1 MREEEKTNMPREKEA
16 YRDNLERL
24 MERFPG
30 KEVLSFK
37 EVSQFTGMGY
47 YALKDSGIPFNRTKG
62 RHGFYWITI
71 ASLAR
76 WLC

>member
-1 MREEEKTNMPREKEA
+1 
-16 YRDNLERL
+16 